1 MKRTLKLSV
10 ALLFGSSLA
19 MAQKMPLEGV
29 GTKHTAPA
37 PAASAYGGIAFPGNP
52 EGINVRRVE
61 IFGSYS
67 LVIPAPSWGLP
78 SNTRGIGIDMS
89 TSINLTR
96 WFAAEGD
103 FGWNRAWAHFPGVR
117 VTDHGMLFAGG
128 PRFMYR
134 QGRLAVFGHALFG
147 ANRLTV
153 SSSIPG
159 ISVLGIPI
167 AGASVTDTAMAA
179 VFGGGA
185 DIEISKHVALRNQ
198 VDYLPTN
205 HLRQMQNNHR
215 FLFGF
220 VVKL

>member
-1 MKRTLKLSV
+1 MKRTLMLSV

-19 MAQKMPLEGV
+19 TAQKMPLEGV

-52 EGINVRRVE
+52 EGLNVPRVE

-89 TSINLTR
+89 TSINLKR

-103 FGWNRAWAHFPGVR
+103 FGWNRAWADFAGVR
-117 VTDHGMLFAGG
+117 VTDHGTLFSGG
-128 PRFMYR
+128 PRFTYR
-134 QGRLAVFGHALFG
+134 QGRLGVFGHALLG

-159 ISVLGIPI
+159 MSVLGVSFPS
-167 AGASVTDTAMAA
+167 ATFTDTSMAA

-185 DIEISKHVALRNQ
+185 DIEISTHVSLRNQ
-198 VDYLPTN
+198 IDYLPTN
-205 HLRQMQNNHR
+205 HLSQVQNNHR
-215 FLFGF
+215 ILFGF